1 MTTPDVQLVA
11 GVLLYSMGFT
21 KVFCYDLKY
30 FTAFIHQ
37 SDLLSVV
44 LHSLQIFLIVHVFV
58 EEAA

>member
-30 FTAFIHQ
+30 FTALNQ
-37 SDLLSVV
+37 SDLHSEV
-44 LHSLQIFLIVHVFV
+44 LNSLQIFLIVHVFV
-58 EEAA
+58 EEVA